1 MFAIIALITSCKTQ
15 HVAPIILKDSVSITY
30 KQGQTLTPTLS
41 LIGQGGV
48 EQPSPSGLRGAQTS
62 QFLWNQQRI
71 AGDNN
76 RSYGVATRYD
86 GKPKSLPSGGGA
98 KSAESV
104 ESVRDVKIRVDTVFI
119 ERWHTQTVP
128 TPPPRGE
135 SVGATKFYK
144 DCTKGFWI
152 LLILF
157 LGSFGFRIMKAIYL
171 RR

>member
-1 MFAIIALITSCKTQ
+1 MMLSVLMLSVLVAIANLTSCKSSAS
-15 HVAPIILKDSVSITY
+15 VAPIILKDSVSITY
-30 KQGQTLTPTLS
+30 KQGQ
-41 LIGQGGV
+41 
-48 EQPSPSGLRGAQTS
+48 EQPASIDAQGAATS

-135 SVGATKFYK
+135 SVWAIKFYK
-144 DCTKGFWI
+144 DCTKGFWV

-157 LGSFGFRIMKAIYL
+157 LGSFAFRIFKAIYL
-171 RR
+171 KR